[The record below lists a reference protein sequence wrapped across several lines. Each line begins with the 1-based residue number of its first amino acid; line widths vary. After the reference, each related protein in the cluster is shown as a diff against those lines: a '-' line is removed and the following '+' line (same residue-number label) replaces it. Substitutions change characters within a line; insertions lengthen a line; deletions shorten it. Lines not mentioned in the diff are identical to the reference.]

1 MSLAPTTPEAKR
13 AERLSREAAQTAA
26 RREQLDLERKK
37 VSAILLAIGVVLIA
51 TGLWFLLISPSAG
64 TLEGQPI
71 ANFHKLTLGA
81 TSTLAGAIL
90 FATGALLRYP
100 ASADAER

>member
-1 MSLAPTTPEAKR
+1 MSQPPTTPEAKR
-13 AERLSREAAQTAA
+13 AERLTREAAQVAA
-26 RREQLDLERKK
+26 RREQHDSERKT
-37 VSAILLAIGVVLIA
+37 VSVILLALGVGLIA
-51 TGLWFLLISPSAG
+51 IGLWFLLVSPSVG

-90 FATGALLRYP
+90 FATGALLRYRI
-100 ASADAER
+100 S